1 MEFFIY
7 IVKNAA
13 VLLLTVI
20 QVAMLI
26 RAILSWFPI
35 DNRFV
40 DFIYTVTEPFVAP
53 LRLLFVKLGWF
64 QGLPID
70 ISFMISY
77 LLITVVLI
85 FLP

>member
-1 MEFFIY
+1 MEFLIY

-40 DFIYTVTEPFVAP
+40 DFIYAMTEPFVAP
-53 LRLLFVKLGWF
+53 LRLLFEKLGWF
-64 QGLPID
+64 QGLPVD